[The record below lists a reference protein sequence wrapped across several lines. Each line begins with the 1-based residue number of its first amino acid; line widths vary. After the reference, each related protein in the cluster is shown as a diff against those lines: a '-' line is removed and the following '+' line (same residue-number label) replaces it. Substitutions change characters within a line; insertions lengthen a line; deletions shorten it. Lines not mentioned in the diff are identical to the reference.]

1 MSNLYDLLKKVEEAE
16 LSAET
21 KDYLTAVIQLGP
33 DKLTP
38 TAIEKAL
45 NDVLGTEQ

>member
-21 KDYLTAVIQLGP
+21 KQYLTNVIQLGP
-33 DKLTP
+33 DKLTAA
-38 TAIEKAL
+38 AIEKIVD
-45 NDVLGTEQ
+45 DVLEIKE